1 MKRERPATNDRLLRK
16 FIHYPIVLS
25 SFYQDYFRNFA
36 RDMGGSSRRNQHD
49 RETVAALMPMTA
61 RDFEGPVLPAGE
73 KLFQFVGILRVAET
87 IAEQDH
93 AVFEVSRLPCVE
105 EMVSGCQ
112 CKHVT
117 GV

>member
-1 MKRERPATNDRLLRK
+1 
-16 FIHYPIVLS
+16 
-25 SFYQDYFRNFA
+25 
-36 RDMGGSSRRNQHD
+36 MGGPSRRDQYD
-49 RETVAALMPMTA
+49 RETVAALMPMTT
-61 RDFEGPVLPAGE
+61 RDLESPVFAAGE

-105 EMVSGCQ
+105 EMVSGRQ
-112 CKHVT
+112 RKHVT

>member
-1 MKRERPATNDRLLRK
+1 
-16 FIHYPIVLS
+16 
-25 SFYQDYFRNFA
+25 
-36 RDMGGSSRRNQHD
+36 MGGPSRRDQHD
-49 RETVAALMPMTA
+49 RETVAALMPMTT
-61 RDFEGPVLPAGE
+61 RDLEGPVLAAGE
-73 KLFQFVGILRVAET
+73 KLVQFVGILRVAET

-93 AVFEVSRLPCVE
+93 AGFNVSRLPCVE